1 MLALWLDAL
10 GGCQDGP
17 VDDGARPAVDA
28 PVRVLVVDD
37 QAPFRAA
44 AKAVVGMTAGFEVV
58 GEARSG
64 EEALDQVGTVRPQ
77 LVLMDINMDGISGIE
92 ATRRIVAAHPEVR
105 VVLLSTYD
113 EEDLPA
119 DARTCGAVAY
129 VHKELFGPDVLE
141 DTWAAGPGE
150 ALKPLS

>member
-1 MLALWLDAL
+1 MEGAEGR
-10 GGCQDGP
+10 GGDEQ
-17 VDDGARPAVDA
+17 R
-28 PVRVLVVDD
+28 RVLVVDD

-44 AKAVVGMTAGFEVV
+44 AKAVVTMTAGFEVV

-64 EEALDQVGTVRPQ
+64 EEAVSLVEELAPE

-92 ATRRIVAAHPEVR
+92 ATRRITGAHPEIR

-113 EEDLPA
+113 REDLPA
-119 DARTCGAVAY
+119 DATACGAVAY

-141 DTWAAGPGE
+141 EAWAGDAGTAINPR
-150 ALKPLS
+150 P